1 MISWGISKGYK
12 WFRSSGLNY
21 DPKAVLGGSAQW
33 ISQQKIRSDNV
44 LTNSGNRATGRDDE
58 FWNQAERELQEA
70 EDRGNPAK
78 EIPDDI

>member
-1 MISWGISKGYK
+1 M
-12 WFRSSGLNY
+12 
-21 DPKAVLGGSAQW
+21 LGGSAQW

-70 EDRGNPAK
+70 EDGGNPAK
-78 EIPDDI
+78 EIADDI